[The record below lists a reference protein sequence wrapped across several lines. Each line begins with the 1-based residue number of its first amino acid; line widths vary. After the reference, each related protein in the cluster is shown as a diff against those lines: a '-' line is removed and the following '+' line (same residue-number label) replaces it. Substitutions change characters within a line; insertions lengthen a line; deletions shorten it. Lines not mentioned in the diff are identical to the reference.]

1 MRESRGS
8 GAVCGFVC
16 GEVRGT
22 LGEGGDSLATLLYL
36 FVGKR
41 LIFG

>member
-1 MRESRGS
+1 MGGSRGS
-8 GAVCGFVC
+8 GAVRRFVC

-36 FVGKR
+36 FVEHD
-41 LIFG
+41 